1 MRIRHS
7 ARKHG
12 IRDED
17 IIAASGSP
25 ILSGPLDDDSPQ
37 RVLILGWDTHGRV
50 LELVV
55 LIHDN
60 GTEET
65 IHAMKARQKY
75 LDLLP

>member
-1 MRIRHS
+1 MRIRDS

-17 IIAASGSP
+17 IRAAADSP
-25 ILSGPLDDDSPQ
+25 ILYGALDDENPQ
-37 RVLILGWDTHGRV
+37 RVLILGWDDHGRV

-55 LIHDN
+55 LIHDD
-60 GTEET
+60 GVEET
-65 IHAMKARQKY
+65 IHAMKARRRY